1 MASVTACFSS
11 PHCTSAT
18 KVLATQPMH
27 HDSGATHSKN
37 KPFALTCVCAT
48 RMGSQTGNLQHPF
61 VFISRGAPQCTAT
74 AQMVSSTCIQ
84 QAKQACSIYQYYI
97 STNTI
102 TTTIFCQYHQRQNL
116 HPDRGAA
123 APLLQGSTAAV
134 TTWRLMHMQRQ
145 RLHKS
150 AAQKHLTKTGMNA
163 KRGPKTPHCRTKP
176 KCSVLQTG
184 QWCGGVCT
192 QLQPPR

>member
-27 HDSGATHSKN
+27 HDSGATHSNN

-84 QAKQACSIYQYYI
+84 QAKQACSIYQFYNHDNI
-97 STNTI
+97 LPVSSKTKPASGQG
-102 TTTIFCQYHQRQNL
+102 CCC
-116 HPDRGAA
+116 PAA
-123 APLLQGSTAAV
+123 ARLHSCRHNMALDAHAETAASQKCC
-134 TTWRLMHMQRQ
+134 TKAPYKNRYECKKRPQNAALPYQTKMQRAPNWPMVWWC
-145 RLHKS
+145 LHTL
-150 AAQKHLTKTGMNA
+150 AAA
-163 KRGPKTPHCRTKP
+163 
-176 KCSVLQTG
+176 
-184 QWCGGVCT
+184 
-192 QLQPPR
+192 

>member
-18 KVLATQPMH
+18 KVLATQPMRH
-27 HDSGATHSKN
+27 NSGDTHSN
-37 KPFALTCVCAT
+37 NRPFALTCVCAT

-61 VFISRGAPQCTAT
+61 MFISRGAPQCTAT

-84 QAKQACSIYQYYI
+84 QAKQACSIYQFYNHDNI
-97 STNTI
+97 LPVSSKTKPASGQG
-102 TTTIFCQYHQRQNL
+102 CCC
-116 HPDRGAA
+116 PAA
-123 APLLQGSTAAV
+123 ARLHSCRYNMALDAHAEAA
-134 TTWRLMHMQRQ
+134 
-145 RLHKS
+145 LHKS

-192 QLQPPR
+192 HLQPPR